1 VGLLKEKVSEGTLKI
16 KKDKLRLEIT
26 KPEKSLMVVDGQYIW
41 VEQSTE
47 FGGKRIVNVT
57 KYPLTEEAKSSAILS
72 ILFAEGSEL
81 NAFQLLN
88 ATGKAEKRT
97 YIYQPKSA
105 ESDYTELKIVLQES
119 EGRILSLSYTDDTD
133 NLVTYDFGVT
143 KFKANVPDKDFKYS
157 PPKGAE
163 VVDPTQPGKGKSS

>member
-88 ATGKAEKRT
+88 ATGKAE
-97 YIYQPKSA
+97 S
-105 ESDYTELKIVLQES
+105 
-119 EGRILSLSYTDDTD
+119 
-133 NLVTYDFGVT
+133 
-143 KFKANVPDKDFKYS
+143 
-157 PPKGAE
+157 
-163 VVDPTQPGKGKSS
+163 